1 MKATDM
7 GQTMVEKIAQTHMAE
22 GPRRPLRAGDFL
34 SIRPHH
40 VMTHDNTSAVMKKFK
55 AIGAKK
61 VHNPRQPVITADHDI
76 QNTEESNLA
85 KYRSMEAFA
94 REQGIDFYPPGT
106 GIGHQIMVEQCYVLP
121 GAFVVASD
129 SHSNMYGA
137 LGAIGTP
144 VVRTDAAAIWATSE
158 FWWQIP
164 RTVQVVL
171 EGKLAPG
178 ATGKDVIVTLCG
190 MYNQE
195 EVLNAAVE
203 FTGPGVASL
212 SMDARLSIANM
223 STEWGTLVGWFPVD
237 GITLAYLD
245 ARNYEPHAR
254 AVARIPEKK
263 FAEWRTDP
271 PAPDADAV
279 YAGRIVLNLAEVTPH
294 VSGPDTVQVMQSVAE
309 IAKRKVAIQK
319 AYLVSCVNSRLED
332 LEAAARVL
340 EEKKVAPSVKFYLAA
355 ASRAVQDEAEKR
367 GVWQI
372 LLDAGAHP
380 LPSGCGPCIG
390 LGTGLLE
397 AGEVGISATN
407 RNFQG
412 RMGSREAQCY
422 LGSTEVVAAS
432 AVAGYICGPAELLPQ
447 SAETGW
453 AELDRVER
461 PFRAASTPSSH
472 KESGLQPAK
481 HFVALTATSAPAEKV
496 DILPGFPR
504 SVRGRLVF
512 LPQDNLNTDGIYG
525 KDYTYREDMTPEMM
539 ARVVME
545 NYDPQFAEHTRVGDV
560 VVGGFNFGTG
570 SSREQAVTAL
580 KCKGIPLVI
589 AGSFSQTYLRNAF
602 NNGFLCI
609 ETPELVNRLRA
620 RFADAVAAKEKTI
633 IPDDEIEVNFAASTI
648 RYAGEEFTFPALGSV
663 PQSLVITGGVENLV
677 SRKLGLNAETEAV

>member
-1 MKATDM
+1 M
-7 GQTMVEKIAQTHMAE
+7 GQTIVEKIAQAHMAE
-22 GPRRPLRAGDFL
+22 GPDRPLRAGDFL
-34 SIRPHH
+34 SIRPYR

-55 AIGAKK
+55 AIGAKQ
-61 VHNPRQPVITADHDI
+61 VHNPAQPVFTADHDI
-76 QNTEESNLA
+76 QNIEESNLA
-85 KYRSMEAFA
+85 KYRGMEAFA

-106 GIGHQIMVEQCYVLP
+106 GIGHQIMVEQGYVLP
-121 GAFVVASD
+121 GTFVVASD

-144 VVRTDAAAIWATSE
+144 VVRTDAAAIWATGE

-171 EGKLAPG
+171 EGKLATG

-190 MYNQE
+190 LYNQE

-237 GITLAYLD
+237 EVTLNYLA
-245 ARNYEPHAR
+245 ARNRDLRAR
-254 AVARIPEKK
+254 GVMRIPEEK
-263 FAEWRTDP
+263 FADWRANR
-271 PAPDADAV
+271 PAPDSDAV

-309 IAKRKVAIQK
+309 IATKKVAIQK
-319 AYLVSCVNSRLED
+319 AYLVSCVNSRFED
-332 LEAAARVL
+332 LEAAAKVL
-340 EEKKVAPSVKFYLAA
+340 QGKKVAAGVKFYLAA

-367 GVWQI
+367 GIWQT

-407 RNFQG
+407 RNFKG
-412 RMGSREAQCY
+412 RMGSRDAQCY
-422 LGSTEVVAAS
+422 LGSPEVVAAS
-432 AVAGYICGPAELLPQ
+432 AVAGYICGPAEV
-447 SAETGW
+447 EGR
-453 AELDRVER
+453 EL
-461 PFRAASTPSSH
+461 T
-472 KESGLQPAK
+472 K
-481 HFVALTATSAPAEKV
+481 HFAEFAVSSAPAEKV
-496 DILPGFPR
+496 EILPGFPR

-539 ARVVME
+539 AGVVME
-545 NYDPQFAEHTRVGDV
+545 NYDPQFGGRTRSGDV
-560 VVGGFNFGTG
+560 VAGGFNFGTG

-580 KCKGIPLVI
+580 KYKGIPLVI

-620 RFADAVAAKEKTI
+620 RFADAIARKERTI
-633 IPDDEIEVNFAASTI
+633 IPGDEIEVDFAASTI
-648 RYAGEEFTFPALGSV
+648 SYAGKSFTFPALGSV
-663 PQSLVITGGVENLV
+663 PQSLVIAGGVENLV
-677 SRKLGLNAETEAV
+677 SRKLGLNAVAV